1 MRRCPRCGELLW
13 QRKFDG
19 LILEGC
25 RSCGGTWFDS
35 REFDQLLQSPE
46 LLVKVES
53 AFRKGEQPPMRPQA
67 TNLCPT
73 CNKPLTP
80 FRHPKVPS
88 IPLDSCPHCLGVW
101 VDEGELSEIHKALQP
116 APQTAPPPPPAED
129 PTATEDLPIVRGY
142 HLPNVHHARDWFD
155 QILRG
160 LTFIVSAFR
169 LLQEN
174 PRFILPILLN
184 IALGFSLLVLL
195 GLGVWAMSG
204 FAVGTELNRWL
215 ETGQVLLIAA
225 VVIWYLATVTLGFF
239 FKGAVVSMVDAY
251 LKGRPVSLSI
261 AFRDALKNADG
272 LLALALFSI
281 LISWLSSM
289 LSNRRGTSGLGNI
302 IRTVAEVVTYLL
314 LPIIIIEDLSLIAA
328 MRRGIEI
335 YRRHLLPIAAGEVG
349 VRLISSVLNFVAI
362 TSIVSA
368 AALLAPFGILPL
380 VIGVSVSAVFA
391 AVVWSVNAF
400 ITTAYHTCL
409 YLWAVEYERAV
420 APEQVT
426 VPAPLAAALV

>member
-1 MRRCPRCGELLW
+1 
-13 QRKFDG
+13 
-19 LILEGC
+19 
-25 RSCGGTWFDS
+25 
-35 REFDQLLQSPE
+35 
-46 LLVKVES
+46 
-53 AFRKGEQPPMRPQA
+53 MRPQA

-73 CNKPLTP
+73 CNKPLTL

-116 APQTAPPPPPAED
+116 APQQAPPPPPAED
-129 PTATEDLPIVRGY
+129 PTATKDLPIVRGY
-142 HLPNVHHARDWFD
+142 HLSNVHHARDWLD

-169 LLQEN
+169 LLKEN
-174 PRFILPILLN
+174 PQFILPILLN
-184 IALGFSLLVLL
+184 IALGFALLVLL

-204 FAVGTELNRWL
+204 FAVGIELNRWL

-225 VVIWYLATVTLGFF
+225 AVIWYLATVTLGFF

-261 AFRDALKNADG
+261 AFRDALKNADR
-272 LLALALFSI
+272 LLALALFNI
-281 LISWLSSM
+281 LIGWLSSM
-289 LSNRRGTSGLGNI
+289 LSNRRGTLWLGDI
-302 IRTVAEVVTYLL
+302 IRTITEVVTYLL
-314 LPIIIIEDLSLIAA
+314 LPIIIVEDTGLVAA
-328 MRRGIEI
+328 VKRGIEL

-349 VRLISSVLNFVAI
+349 VRLVSNILNFFAV
-362 TSIVSA
+362 TGVVFVV
-368 AALLAPFGILPL
+368 ALLAPFGILPL
-380 VIGVSVSAVFA
+380 AIGASISAIFA
-391 AVVWSVNAF
+391 AIVWSVNAF

-409 YLWAVEYERAV
+409 YLWAVEYERAI